1 MPHFGERLKSA
12 RRIKGWSLQDL
23 ANYAAHAV
31 SKQALSKY
39 ETEAMMPSRKILLLL
54 CTALDVTPN
63 YFETQP
69 VFKLPVFELRKNTL
83 PVKQAESIKEKVK
96 RAMELYLQTENL
108 LNIKTRFSNPIRP
121 IPVPDEEAAAD
132 IADKLRDKWDLGR
145 GALHNVIGMLEN
157 RGIRVIQVTSPAIF
171 DGVSTYV
178 GRAPVIVLHEERP
191 ADIKRYAA
199 MYELG
204 QLLLNIPENADR
216 HKLCEIFART
226 MLLPGDTLGILLS
239 YKRQAISPGEL
250 LCVKEQY
257 GLPMQA
263 VMHQAIFKGIIDKK
277 NAQPF
282 FKLIADN
289 KDETGLGNYM
299 GTEKNYRFDRMLGRL
314 VIEEIIDLEKAL
326 ELTGMSAEELQKKV
340 ELFEP
345 APQEAV

>member
-1 MPHFGERLKSA
+1 MPHFGERLKTA

-39 ETEAMMPSRKILLLL
+39 ETDHMHPSRKILLLL
-54 CTALDVTPN
+54 CTALDVKPT

-69 VFKLPVFELRKNTL
+69 PFKLPVFEFRKNTL

-96 RAMELYLQTENL
+96 RALEIYLQAEAL
-108 LNIKTRFSNPIRP
+108 LNIKPRFSNPIRP
-121 IPVPDEEAAAD
+121 IPVPDEAAAAE

-145 GALHNVIGMLEN
+145 GALHNLIGTLEDK
-157 RGIRVIQVTSPAIF
+157 GIRVVQVTSSAVF
-171 DGVSTYV
+171 DGLSTYV
-178 GRAPVIVLHEERP
+178 GKVPVVILHQDRP

-204 QLLLNIPENADR
+204 QLLLNIPASADR

-226 MLLPGDTLGILLS
+226 MLLPGDTLATLLS
-239 YKRQAISPGEL
+239 NKRLAIAPGEL

-263 VMHQAIFKGIIDKK
+263 IMQQAIFKGIIDRK
-277 NAQPF
+277 NAQSF
-282 FKLIADN
+282 FKLIGDN
-289 KDETGLGNYM
+289 KDETGLGNYT
-299 GTEKNYRFDRMLGRL
+299 GSEKAYRFDRMIGRL
-314 VIEEIIDLEKAL
+314 VIEEIIDVEKAL
-326 ELTGMSAEELQKKV
+326 DLTGMSAEELQKKV
-340 ELFEP
+340 ELFE
-345 APQEAV
+345 AVPQEEV